1 MASRAF
7 SFYKQFS
14 TIVFCILSVSCGGD
28 AQKADYD
35 FKSRFAAL
43 TSNIQYTEDKANASW

>member
-1 MASRAF
+1 MVGRSF

-14 TIVFCILSVSCGGD
+14 TIALCILAVSCGGD

-43 TSNIQYTEDKANASW
+43 ASNIQYTEDKVNASW